1 MGKKYIDYEL
11 IKKYPNKY
19 NLKPKDIKK
28 LKILDWERL
37 VKHTWYNSAKKNTG
51 EWYCHIEGS
60 NGGGYNGDNE
70 DEFWIGFNK
79 KNDKIDFHFT
89 SYEGMCGYKFNEFY
103 NVNEI
108 ENKFDMLVQVN
119 AIKYLNVL
127 IDEGILGLP
136 EKVKK

>member
-51 EWYCHIEGS
+51 
-60 NGGGYNGDNE
+60 
-70 DEFWIGFNK
+70 
-79 KNDKIDFHFT
+79 
-89 SYEGMCGYKFNEFY
+89 GM
-103 NVNEI
+103 
-108 ENKFDMLVQVN
+108 
-119 AIKYLNVL
+119 VL
-127 IDEGILGLP
+127 PYRRL
-136 EKVKK
+136 